1 MPSRQKIS
9 LNPQPNN
16 VTHRFLCFRLVV
28 VFVLVGS
35 YFLLPKYGFTF
46 ISPVC
51 SDSVGTPISH
61 FSSLI
66 SHLTYPLSHA
76 NIFHLAANCLCL
88 FLLRCPLHLAITYT
102 IAVLSSFLPSFALSS
117 FHIPLSS
124 LHSEPT
130 MGFSGV
136 IFAMVG
142 MSWGRVHRFREMLS
156 RNKWFLIIPAFIPNI
171 NALLH
176 LYCLLLGYLVSST
189 ISKYRNIEIPPKN
202 LNL

>member
-1 MPSRQKIS
+1 M
-9 LNPQPNN
+9 
-16 VTHRFLCFRLVV
+16 
-28 VFVLVGS
+28 GS

-51 SDSVGTPISH
+51 SDSVATPISH

-88 FLLRCPLHLAITYT
+88 FLLRCPLSLPVTYT
-102 IAVLSSFLPSFALSS
+102 IAVLSSFLPSFAFSS
-117 FHIPLSS
+117 FHISLSTFPFPLST
-124 LHSEPT
+124 EPT

-156 RNKWFLIIPAFIPNI
+156 RNKWFLIIPAFIPHI

-189 ISKYRNIEIPPKN
+189 ISKYRNIEIPPTN
-202 LNL
+202 LPNKCAKKSKTS